1 MSVTYSWHDEN
12 QTILHVEFVDK
23 WAWDDMYQIR
33 DSVLDDYTGNDTVY
47 IIADFRETNHIPGN
61 AMAHGTKALEK
72 MHPNQGLQIF
82 IGAPT
87 ALQKMF
93 EIAKTF
99 MPKVIAG
106 ANFTFADSFD
116 DALGIIEDEKV

>member
-1 MSVTYSWHDEN
+1 MPVTYSWHDDN
-12 QTILHVEFVDK
+12 QTILHVRFVNE
-23 WAWDDMYQIR
+23 WVWDDMYHIR
-33 DSVLDDYTGNDTVY
+33 DSVLENYTGNDTVY
-47 IIADFRETNHIPGN
+47 IIADFRNTNHIPGN
-61 AMAHGTKALEK
+61 AMAHGGKALEK

-93 EIAKTF
+93 ELAKTL

-106 ANFTFADSFD
+106 ANFTFAGNFD
-116 DALGIIEDEKV
+116 DALRIIESEKA